1 MVSVRFQATMES
13 MHSLRSLLIF
23 VLLYSNCN
31 FAYAGR
37 STQLLHMKLDK
48 FIQSFTTEFVEM
60 RSEIGEIKDFLHT
73 LKSGMDRIELGVR
86 GIRSRLDEEKNM
98 SNAESDKKYTD
109 TNDTKNFDPAKFQG
123 TIIHVYCF
131 PKSPIF

>member
-1 MVSVRFQATMES
+1 MPFRFQATMES
-13 MHSLRSLLIF
+13 IHYARTLLSF

-31 FAYAGR
+31 FSHADR

-48 FIQSFTTEFVEM
+48 LIQSFTREVGEV
-60 RSEIGEIKDFLHT
+60 RAEIGEIKEYLHT

-86 GIRSRLDEEKNM
+86 DIRSRLDEEENM
-98 SNAESDKKYTD
+98 SNAESDKNYTN

-123 TIIHVYCF
+123 TIIHVHCF